1 MRGWLSLRSKP
12 PEIVAQ
18 TQTTVVLQSANGDV
32 NQFTQHRNICCDRG
46 AYMNIRRHE
55 TVAEN
60 SSSIEKSG
68 QESRSLL
75 DDRNRRLF
83 RPHLREERLYFIGL
97 GARGF
102 KLKVLLA
109 GDPGIVI
116 LLGVER
122 YAAKVITGHG
132 GSGIE

>member
-55 TVAEN
+55 TVVEN

-75 DDRNRRLF
+75 DDRNRRLTLA
-83 RPHLREERLYFIGL
+83 PS
-97 GARGF
+97 ARGTS
-102 KLKVLLA
+102 LLHRRGPRRGQA
-109 GDPGIVI
+109 
-116 LLGVER
+116 
-122 YAAKVITGHG
+122 
-132 GSGIE
+132 